1 MRCLCLCARETC
13 GLYNHVSRMYV
24 PSSPRMGMGMR
35 IACHAL
41 QSGQGAATRKRG
53 SRQDRRPHG
62 AQADLAEL
70 RRRLAAAEVAAATN
84 AAAAAAG
91 AAHAAE
97 RRRAGGAGG
106 EAGALR
112 RELAAAQA
120 GAQALRCERRQSADA
135 AVALQSQVL
144 ELQAGKARSEA
155 AAARL
160 QRALVDLRADK
171 AQQMGAGA
179 AAAAQQERGVAAV
192 VELQARRAREAR
204 LKEHPGRP
212 CSSLLHGAS
221 CTTLYFVKPLDLD
234 VLL

>member
-1 MRCLCLCARETC
+1 
-13 GLYNHVSRMYV
+13 
-24 PSSPRMGMGMR
+24 MGMGMR

-192 VELQARRAREAR
+192 VELQARRAAGSAPEGTTGEALQPTAAWSFLHNALFYEAPGLGR
-204 LKEHPGRP
+204 TPLSTHPSKQGGYE
-212 CSSLLHGAS
+212 L
-221 CTTLYFVKPLDLD
+221 TTELPPENM
-234 VLL
+234 

>member
-1 MRCLCLCARETC
+1 M
-13 GLYNHVSRMYV
+13 H
-24 PSSPRMGMGMR
+24 

-41 QSGQGAATRKRG
+41 QSGQGVATRKRG
-53 SRQDRRPHG
+53 SRRDRRPHG

-84 AAAAAAG
+84 AAAAA
-91 AAHAAE
+91 
-97 RRRAGGAGG
+97 
-106 EAGALR
+106 AGALR

-192 VELQARRAREAR
+192 VELQARRAAGSAPEGTTGEALQPTAAWSFLHNALFYEAPGLGR
-204 LKEHPGRP
+204 TPLSTHPSKQGGYE
-212 CSSLLHGAS
+212 L
-221 CTTLYFVKPLDLD
+221 TTELPPENM
-234 VLL
+234 